1 MNLSE
6 HFTLRELV
14 KSQTAARMGID
25 NIPDSFALAYLD
37 RLCRDILEPVREHYG
52 VAFSPSSGYRSPELC
67 EAIGSSRKSQHAKGQ
82 AADFEVPGI
91 DNLALAEWVKE
102 NLKFDQLILECYMPG
117 NPNSGWVHCSIA
129 DTLRGETLTY
139 TKGVGYSKGLSA

>member
-25 NIPDSFALAYLD
+25 NTPDSFALAYLD
-37 RLCRDILEPVREHYG
+37 RLCRNILEPVREHYG
-52 VAFSPSSGYRSPELC
+52 VAFSSSSGYRSPELC

-139 TKGVGYSKGLSA
+139 TKGVGYSKGLNA